1 MNVLI
6 LVAYLSVGTITHY
19 MWCPGILQKVEA
31 EREYSDTVKTLGSWI
46 FGFLWISAWPLYFGL
61 VMILVV
67 IELFKRAGD
76 K

>member
-1 MNVLI
+1 MNALMLI
-6 LVAYLSVGTITHY
+6 AYLSVGAITHY

-31 EREYSDTVKTLGSWI
+31 EREYSDATKKFGSWL

-61 VMILVV
+61 VAILVV